1 MSSLPS
7 TPPDMPPHLSWYVP
21 TYANAANSAAG
32 DPLHCQQRHAW
43 EPVFMLCS
51 YALSIRDTGA
61 APAPAH
67 KSYLFAPLDEQDR
80 AINRALHEGRHY
92 VFPQP
97 LQTPSRSLFRGH
109 LLADHPRC
117 RPAGRCHAPSRYET
131 WIHCDT
137 VQGFPGLTCLPGNLL
152 GALHRPMS
160 NPARLARATLVMS
173 MNAPCTRQCVL
184 D

>member
-1 MSSLPS
+1 MCPPTRTRPIAPLGTLCTASSGMHGNPYS
-7 TPPDMPPHLSWYVP
+7 CCVHMHCPYGTP
-21 TYANAANSAAG
+21 
-32 DPLHCQQRHAW
+32 
-43 EPVFMLCS
+43 
-51 YALSIRDTGA
+51 

-160 NPARLARATLVMS
+160 NPARLAHATLVMS
-173 MNAPCTRQCVL
+173 MNTPCTRQCVL